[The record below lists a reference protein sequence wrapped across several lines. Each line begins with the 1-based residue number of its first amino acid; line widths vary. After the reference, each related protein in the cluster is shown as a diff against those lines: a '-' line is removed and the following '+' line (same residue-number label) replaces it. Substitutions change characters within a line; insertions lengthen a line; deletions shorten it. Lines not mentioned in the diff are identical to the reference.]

1 MTMQEETYWEEA
13 LRKRIWWG
21 TPNHLYHEYIFNEAE
36 VDVGWRSN
44 YDDQNMR
51 SLLADSYRAAPR
63 YAVQRALKQCVFMTF
78 DPSET
83 GGCFIDKDKFPGKHL
98 IFISPEYLAS
108 QGDDESGD
116 AHTDKTIDGVK
127 TALHE
132 LAHFYFRLINRQ
144 FNKAKNPLAEE
155 DAADILTDEWF
166 QTWCHMKE
174 LENEI
179 WQRMME
185 TTPGT

>member
-1 MTMQEETYWEEA
+1 MTMQEETYWEEEW
-13 LRKRIWWG
+13 RKRQWWG
-21 TPNHLYHEYIFNEAE
+21 TPNHLYHEYIFNEVE
-36 VDVGWRSN
+36 VDVGWERD

-63 YAVQRALKQCVFMTF
+63 YVVQKALEQCVFTTF
-78 DPSET
+78 DPNET
-83 GGCFIDKDKFPGKHL
+83 RGRFIDKDKHPDKHL
-98 IFISPEYLAS
+98 IFISPEYLACE
-108 QGDDESGD
+108 GDEESED
-116 AHTDKTIDGVK
+116 AFTERTIDGVK

-166 QTWCHMKE
+166 ETWCHIKE
-174 LENEI
+174 LEDKIFQQMMVVNE
-179 WQRMME
+179 
-185 TTPGT
+185 